1 MIDPLPEEIW
11 LLPMGV
17 NRPTTAGSIRRI
29 TLTSGVIRGESS
41 GGWGPW
47 GGVWAKTDGISP
59 KEITAQAMR
68 KRGRTDTLRIFSV
81 TWISL
86 MELKKLRIRG
96 DLRASSYNPAMGLAM
111 RAGLIDAFR
120 RGNSRRFPVIRLIQ
134 KPLKSYADLAV
145 ESRKLHSIEE
155 CLEENRR

>member
-17 NRPTTAGSIRRI
+17 KRPTTAGSIRRI
-29 TLTSGVIRGESS
+29 TLTRGVIRGELS
-41 GGWGPW
+41 GGGATW
-47 GGVWAKTDGISP
+47 GGVWAKPPGISP
-59 KEITAQAMR
+59 KEITAQVMR
-68 KRGRTDTLRIFSV
+68 NRGRTGILRILSV

-86 MELKKLRIRG
+86 MELRIRG

-120 RGNSRRFPVIRLIQ
+120 RGNSGRIPVIRLIQ
-134 KPLKSYADLAV
+134 KPLKSYANLV
-145 ESRKLHSIEE
+145 EESRKLHSIVE

>member
-17 NRPTTAGSIRRI
+17 KRPTTAGSIRRI
-29 TLTSGVIRGESS
+29 TLTRGVIRGELS
-41 GGWGPW
+41 GGGATW
-47 GGVWAKTDGISP
+47 GGVWAKPPGISP
-59 KEITAQAMR
+59 KEIRAQAKR
-68 KRGRTDTLRIFSV
+68 KRGRTGTMRILSV
-81 TWISL
+81 TWIPL

-96 DLRASSYNPAMGLAM
+96 DFRASSYNPTRGLAI
-111 RAGLIDAFR
+111 RAGLIDTFR
-120 RGNSRRFPVIRLIQ
+120 RGNSGRIPTIRLIQ
-134 KPLKSYADLAV
+134 KPMKSYANPAI

>member
-29 TLTSGVIRGESS
+29 TLTSGVMRGESS

-47 GGVWAKTDGISP
+47 GGVWAKTAGISP
-59 KEITAQAMR
+59 KEIRAKAKR
-68 KRGRTDTLRIFSV
+68 KRGRTGTLRILSV

-86 MELKKLRIRG
+86 MDLRIRG

-111 RAGLIDAFR
+111 RARLFDAFR
-120 RGNSRRFPVIRLIQ
+120 RGNSGRIPVIRLIQ
-134 KPLKSYADLAV
+134 KPLKSYANLAV

>member
-29 TLTSGVIRGESS
+29 TLTSGVMRGESS

-47 GGVWAKTDGISP
+47 GGVWAKTAGISP
-59 KEITAQAMR
+59 TEIRAKAKR
-68 KRGRTDTLRIFSV
+68 KRGRTGTLQILSV

-86 MELKKLRIRG
+86 MDLRIRG
-96 DLRASSYNPAMGLAM
+96 DLRASSYNLAMGLAM
-111 RAGLIDAFR
+111 RAGLIDPFR
-120 RGNSRRFPVIRLIQ
+120 RCNSGRIPAIRLIQ
-134 KPLKSYADLAV
+134 KRLKSYANLLV
-145 ESRKLHSIEE
+145 ESRKLHSNEE
-155 CLEENRR
+155 CLEESRR

>member
-17 NRPTTAGSIRRI
+17 KRPTTAGSIRRI
-29 TLTSGVIRGESS
+29 TLTRGVIRGELS
-41 GGWGPW
+41 GGGATW
-47 GGVWAKTDGISP
+47 GGVWAKPPGISP

-68 KRGRTDTLRIFSV
+68 KRGRTGTLRILSV

-86 MELKKLRIRG
+86 MELRIRG

-120 RGNSRRFPVIRLIQ
+120 RGNSGRIPVIRLIQ
-134 KPLKSYADLAV
+134 KPLKSYANLAV